1 MKKRLAEKFRKSFFL
16 KNHDEL
22 LTICKQ
28 KKKYGGLMGAYLS
41 I

>member
-1 MKKRLAEKFRKSFFL
+1 MQKRLAENSASLFL
-16 KNHDEL
+16 KNYDEL